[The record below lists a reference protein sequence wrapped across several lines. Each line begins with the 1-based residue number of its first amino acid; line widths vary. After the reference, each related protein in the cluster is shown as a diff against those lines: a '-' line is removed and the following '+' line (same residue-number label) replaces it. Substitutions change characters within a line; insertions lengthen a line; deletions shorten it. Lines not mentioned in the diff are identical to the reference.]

1 MSPSEK
7 NSQPLFFN
15 DTLLSKTRL
24 RLLEDCKFMAHSSW
38 PLGVLGFVPS
48 GFYFIQFLVQFPSPL
63 LQLDV
68 PFDKFSLI
76 NFIANQKKKR
86 FMAQVIPTSFF
97 KQEK

>member
-1 MSPSEK
+1 
-7 NSQPLFFN
+7 
-15 DTLLSKTRL
+15 
-24 RLLEDCKFMAHSSW
+24 MAHSSW

-86 FMAQVIPTSFF
+86 LQVIPTSFF